1 MRLSAIDNG
10 VHRYLQ
16 IWLRWIVNR
25 PWPCLLL
32 YLVLTAL
39 AGYVASSRLGVNADT
54 SALLDQQLPF
64 LQAEREISARFPVFN
79 DTVLLVLTG
88 SNARALRT
96 QTQTLHAHLQQ
107 QTDLFTDVVWPAGD
121 DWFQRKALLYQNPAA
136 LQQLADQL
144 STAQPMLAMLQQ
156 QTNALSLFELMLL
169 AQQNS
174 QRSAH
179 ADAMSAMLSAVSTA
193 LQAIAAGHA
202 DGTVHWHNLLAA
214 NIDQNEQQTQ
224 QQRELI
230 VLQPILDTSR
240 MLSAT
245 EPLQYLQQLRDDL
258 GLAAD
263 PEHAAD
269 AVSMQITGKVALKHE
284 ELLSSMRGAAS
295 AGLLA
300 LVMVAGLLWLALRS
314 AWMLVAA
321 LLTLLSGFIITAA
334 FAALAVGDI
343 NLITIAFVVLYI
355 GLGINY
361 SIHFILR
368 YQEQLAAGTAPAS
381 RSSAIVNAGVLL
393 LAALALSA
401 ITTMTGFFAFIPT
414 SYQGV
419 AELGL
424 IAGVSIPITL
434 LTHYT
439 LLPALLRLLP
449 QPTARRLR
457 PVQRGAWLDLP
468 LQYRPALLWGVA
480 IMALVAALL
489 APQIRFDSDPLNL
502 RQQDAES
509 VRAMRTLLADGRGDF
524 RALMTTAANA
534 GNARELAAHLR
545 QLDTVDRVLSADSL
559 VPADQD
565 DKLWQLDDLRFLLG
579 TDILQ
584 HDWQLQP
591 VAAQDLFTSMQNLQ
605 AQLQQQ
611 QSQPELAQ
619 ALSAVLALRASN
631 NPADSKLA
639 TEINQRLL
647 AELPPLLQQLQRML
661 AVREPITVEDLPQ
674 RLRTQW
680 IAADGSWLL
689 RIYPAA
695 DANDL
700 ARLHG
705 FVADV
710 RKLTSNVA
718 GAAIKQIE
726 SGRAI
731 SQSFYQALF
740 TALVVISLLLLI
752 LLRSVAMT
760 LRILLPLLLGGALT
774 MAAMV
779 LLDVPLNYANIIAL
793 PLLLGVAVDNG
804 IHLVWRHQ
812 LGALP
817 QGNVLRTAT
826 ARAIVFAGL
835 TSAVSFGNLGFS
847 SHAGSA
853 SMGILLGAGLLI
865 MMLCTLLILPALLP
879 SDQIADNS
887 QLT

>member
-1 MRLSAIDNG
+1 M
-10 VHRYLQ
+10 
-16 IWLRWIVNR
+16 
-25 PWPCLLL
+25 LLIA
-32 YLVLTAL
+32 V
-39 AGYVASSRLGVNADT
+39 AGYFASSRLGVNADT
-54 SALLDQQLPF
+54 STLLDQQLPF

-88 SNARALRT
+88 SNARALRA
-96 QTQTLHAHLQQ
+96 QTQDLHAHLQQ
-107 QTDLFTDVVWPAGD
+107 QPDLFSDVVWPAGD
-121 DWFQRKALLYQNPAA
+121 DWFQQHALLYQNPAA

-144 STAQPMLAMLQQ
+144 SSAQPMLALLQQ
-156 QTNALSLFELMLL
+156 QTNALSLLELILL

-174 QRSAH
+174 ARSAN
-179 ADAMSAMLSAVSTA
+179 ADAMQTMISAVSSA
-193 LQAIAAGHA
+193 LQAIAAGRA
-202 DGTVHWHNLLAA
+202 DGTVQWQDLLAA
-214 NIDQNEQQTQ
+214 DMDKNEQQAQ

-230 VLQPILDTSR
+230 VLQPLLDTSR
-240 MLSAT
+240 VLSAT

-258 GLAAD
+258 GLTAD
-263 PEHAAD
+263 PELAAD
-269 AVSMQITGKVALKHE
+269 VVSMQITGNVALKHE
-284 ELLSSMRGAAS
+284 ELLSSMRGAAT

-300 LVMVAGLLWLALRS
+300 LVMVTCLLWLALRS

-334 FAALAVGDI
+334 FAAWAVGDI

-368 YQEQLAAGTAPAS
+368 YQEQLAAGSTPAS
-381 RSSAIVNAGVLL
+381 RSSAIVKAGVLL

-449 QPTARRLR
+449 QPPARRLQ
-457 PVQRGAWLDLP
+457 PVQRGAWLDLS
-468 LQYRPALLWGVA
+468 LRFRPALLWSVA
-480 IMALVAALL
+480 VVALAAAVL

-534 GNARELAAHLR
+534 GKARELAADLR
-545 QLDTVDRVLSADSL
+545 QLETVDRVLSADSL

-591 VAAQDLFTSMQNLQ
+591 VAAQDLFVSMQNLQ

-619 ALSAVLALRASN
+619 ALSAVLALRADDHR
-631 NPADSKLA
+631 ADSQLA
-639 TEINQRLL
+639 AAINQRLL

-661 AVREPITVEDLPQ
+661 AVSEPIAVEDLPQ
-674 RLRTQW
+674 RLRAQW

-695 DANDL
+695 DGNDL
-700 ARLHG
+700 TRLDS

-731 SQSFYQALF
+731 SQSFYQALV

-865 MMLCTLLILPALLP
+865 MMLCTLLVLPALLP
-879 SDQIADNS
+879 SDHIADNS
-887 QLT
+887 HLTR